1 MKGYVFFYKHNF
13 YKHIQGQVY
22 PHGSRPGILYG
33 NPKVHKPVIDNCPEF
48 RPILSSIGTPTY
60 KLPNF

>member
-1 MKGYVFFYKHNF
+1 MCFF